1 MHLNNST
8 AKNMTENPYRNI
20 ACGKSIPP
28 NNVHAISVSL
38 PTIQDVYSYEEN
50 KNNWRNCMET
60 GYPRFFCHPYE
71 TMLIDHFKTHFSISK
86 EKSLLL
92 FPSKSSCQLVINFFD
107 LDLEKYE
114 LNGIFALVVDSK
126 NKIYKKICDFIQH
139 TGYKVFSRQLEDLLL
154 NLKLVNNPQKEELFS
169 DQPEEHVKKELQKQF
184 QLKDNKNIELFSSG
198 MNAIYSIFEGI
209 NKIQKEKNATILIQ
223 YGWLYSDTINIL
235 KKYSESYFEIISVY
249 DEKELLSIIEAN
261 KGRIAAVFT
270 EIPTNPFLHTPN
282 LAFLYSRLSE
292 LDIPLI
298 VDGTIG
304 TCVNMNYLPYCDF
317 AVESLTKF
325 ASGMADVMAGCV
337 VTNPDS
343 NWIKN
348 NSINLKPYQQKL
360 YVKDLERIAFQISGM
375 ESRVQSIRK
384 NAYELAQFFEN
395 HPAVKTVNWSH
406 NEKNKANYS
415 IIEKEENNYS
425 GLISIEFDGSIE
437 KFYNALELPKGPS
450 LGTEFTLVMPYFY
463 LAHYELV
470 KSEEGRKILSEK
482 NINWELIRISVG
494 TEPIKELIN
503 IFEKALDKS

>member
-1 MHLNNST
+1 
-8 AKNMTENPYRNI
+8 MTKNPYRNI

-38 PTIQDVYSYEEN
+38 PTIQNVYSYEEN

-71 TMLIDHFKTHFSISK
+71 TMVIAHFKANFSISK

-92 FPSKSSCQLVINFFD
+92 FPSKSSCQLVINFFNLK
-107 LDLEKYE
+107 LDEYE
-114 LNGIFALVVDSK
+114 LNGIYVLAIDPK
-126 NKIYKKICDFIQH
+126 NQIYKKICNFIQH
-139 TGYKVFSRQLEDLLL
+139 TGYKVFSRQLEDFLL

-169 DQPEEHVKKELQKQF
+169 DDPEQHVKKELQNQF
-184 QLKDNKNIELFSSG
+184 QLDNNQNIKLFSSG

-209 NKIQKEKNATILIQ
+209 NKIQKEKNANIFIQ
-223 YGWLYSDTINIL
+223 YGWLYTDTINIL
-235 KKYSESYFEIISVY
+235 KKYSDAYFEVISVY
-249 DEKELLSIIEAN
+249 DEKELLFHIDSN

-282 LAFLYSRLSE
+282 LPFLYSRLSK
-292 LDIPLI
+292 LNIPLI

-317 AVESLTKF
+317 AIESLTKF
-325 ASGMADVMAGCV
+325 ASGLADVMAGCV
-337 VTNPDS
+337 VSNPNS
-343 NWIKN
+343 NWVKN
-348 NSINLKPYQQKL
+348 NSVDLQPYQQEL
-360 YVKDLERIAFQISGM
+360 YRKDLERIAFQISGM

-384 NAYELAQFFEN
+384 NVFELANFFES

-425 GLISIEFDGSIE
+425 GLISIEFDGPIE

-463 LAHYELV
+463 LAHYDLV
-470 KSEEGRKILSEK
+470 KSEAGRKLLREK
-482 NINWELIRISVG
+482 KINWELVRISIG
-494 TEPIKELIN
+494 TEPIKELIS
-503 IFEKALDKS
+503 IFEKALNEL

>member
-1 MHLNNST
+1 
-8 AKNMTENPYRNI
+8 MTKNPYRNI

-28 NNVHAISVSL
+28 NNVHAISASL

-50 KNNWRNCMET
+50 KNNWQNCMET

-71 TMLIDHFKTHFSISK
+71 TKVIGYFKSQFSIGEDK
-86 EKSLLL
+86 HLFL
-92 FPSKSSCQLVINFFD
+92 FPSKFSCQLVSSFFE
-107 LDLEKYE
+107 LDFEEYE
-114 LNGIFALVVDSK
+114 LNGIFALSVDSK
-126 NKIYKKICDFIQH
+126 KPTYKKACDFIQH
-139 TGYKVFSRQLEDLLL
+139 TGYKVFSRQLEDFLL
-154 NLKLVNNPQKEELFS
+154 NLKLVNNPQKEELYS
-169 DQPEEHVKKELQKQF
+169 DHPEQHVKKELQKQF
-184 QLKDNKNIELFSSG
+184 QLDENLNIELFSSG

-209 NKIQKEKNATILIQ
+209 NKTQKEKNATIFIQ

-235 KKYSESYFEIISVY
+235 KKYSDAYFEVISVY

-282 LAFLYSRLSE
+282 LPFIYSRLSE

-304 TCVNMNYLPYCDF
+304 SCVNMNYLPYCDF

-337 VTNPDS
+337 VPNPNS

-348 NSINLKPYQQKL
+348 NPVDLKPYQQKL
-360 YVKDLERIAFQISGM
+360 YRKDLERIAFQISGM

-384 NAYELAQFFEN
+384 NVCELAHFFES
-395 HPAVKTVNWSH
+395 HAAVKTVNWSH

-415 IIEKEENNYS
+415 IIEKEENNYA
-425 GLISIEFDGSIE
+425 GLISIEFDGPIE

-463 LAHYELV
+463 LAHYDLV
-470 KSEEGRKILSEK
+470 KSEEGRKQLAEK
-482 NINWELIRISVG
+482 EINWELVRISVG
-494 TEPIKELIN
+494 TEPIEELIG
-503 IFEKALDKS
+503 IFEKALNQI